1 MCPAFPLPGKRGR
14 LPNIELHVVY
24 AHRILLRD
32 VRGLPFRSPCW
43 PWARAEP
50 SQTSQRDRDP
60 GPPPWLPSFPWPVP
74 RTGWDL
80 LRQAWHTAPLAMIY
94 IIVLAATSAALAVAH
109 TLDFELYHRLLV
121 AHSTNLTGLRTR
133 PLYVLLASACWLDGF
148 SFFPSAAA
156 VAAVVAPLER
166 MIGSR
171 PALGVFATGHIG
183 ASLLVA
189 GGLAAGRAMRLVDDS
204 VTDAVDVGA
213 SYGLIACGA
222 VLAAALPS
230 GRRWPLAGALTA
242 GLALDMAREPDFT
255 AAGHLLSAAL
265 GLLCSQY
272 LRRRRPLRRPAA
284 PNGIVPAQGR
294 PAAAPPAARWRQVA
308 PPTEGIG

>member
-1 MCPAFPLPGKRGR
+1 
-14 LPNIELHVVY
+14 
-24 AHRILLRD
+24 
-32 VRGLPFRSPCW
+32 
-43 PWARAEP
+43 
-50 SQTSQRDRDP
+50 
-60 GPPPWLPSFPWPVP
+60 
-74 RTGWDL
+74 
-80 LRQAWHTAPLAMIY
+80 
-94 IIVLAATSAALAVAH
+94 
-109 TLDFELYHRLLV
+109 
-121 AHSTNLTGLRTR
+121 
-133 PLYVLLASACWLDGF
+133 
-148 SFFPSAAA
+148 
-156 VAAVVAPLER
+156 
-166 MIGSR
+166 
-171 PALGVFATGHIG
+171 
-183 ASLLVA
+183 
-189 GGLAAGRAMRLVDDS
+189 MRLVDDS

-222 VLAAALPS
+222 VLAAALPP